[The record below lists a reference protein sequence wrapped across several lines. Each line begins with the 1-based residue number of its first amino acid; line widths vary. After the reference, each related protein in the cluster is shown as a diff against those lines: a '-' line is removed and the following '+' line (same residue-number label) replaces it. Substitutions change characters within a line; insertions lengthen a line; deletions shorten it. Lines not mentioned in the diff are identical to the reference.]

1 MEPYASIQAA
11 VVLFS
16 ITAMGGLLMAG
27 MRLKGMPQ
35 PPAWLAMA
43 HGLLAAAGLT
53 LLIYAAISVGLPSMA
68 LLGTGIFVLAGIAG
82 AAMNLSFHSKQL
94 PLPVP
99 MMIAHGVVAVSGLLI
114 LLLSLYR
121 PQQVY

>member
-27 MRLKGMPQ
+27 MRLRGIPQ
-35 PPAWLAMA
+35 PPAWLAMI
-43 HGLLAAAGLT
+43 HGLLATAGLT
-53 LLIYAAISVGLPSMA
+53 LLIYAAVSVGLPTMA
-68 LLGTGIFVLAGIAG
+68 LLATGVFVLAGIGG
-82 AAMNLSFHSKQL
+82 AVMNLLFHWKQL

-99 MMIAHGVVAVSGLLI
+99 MMIAHGVVAVSGFLI

-121 PQQVY
+121 PQQVF